1 MNMAE
6 KIRNCRR
13 KMDLTQPELADL
25 VGVSPMTVRRWEWNE
40 RTPNASIIPKLAEV
54 LNTSIEYLIKDTSE
68 PEPESPRENQN
79 QNEIK
84 NPSYVNMKEAENKIG
99 YTFWGKVLDEAQQ
112 VAARGDAKEITLI
125 TPLLKTAYEM
135 LSGVNVPEEKPGQKM
150 QFNNVDKGTLNATLK

>member
-6 KIRNCRR
+6 RIKYCRQKI
-13 KMDLTQPELADL
+13 KMSQQELADL
-25 VGVSPMTVRRWEWNE
+25 VGISIMTVRRWEWNE

-54 LNTSIEYLIKDTSE
+54 LNTTAAYLMGE
-68 PEPESPRENQN
+68 APESESPCENQN

-84 NPSYVNMKEAENKIG
+84 NPSYINMKEAEDFS
-99 YTFWGKVLDEAQQ
+99 YWGGVVNNARR
-112 VAARGDAKEITLI
+112 VAEKGDAKEITLI